1 MTRLSRHRV
10 SGAVFDVTKITYNMY
25 SCVISGMSREMMK
38 IEGRD
43 SAECQN
49 WGKNDKMGIL
59 EFVLNENKT
68 KVCIV
73 LIFSN

>member
-1 MTRLSRHRV
+1 MCCKT
-10 SGAVFDVTKITYNMY
+10 VFEVKKITYNMY
-25 SCVISGMSREMMK
+25 SCAICGMNREMMK
-38 IEGRD
+38 MDGRD

-49 WGKNDKMGIL
+49 WGKKNKMGIL
-59 EFVLNENKT
+59 EFVLNDNKT

>member
-1 MTRLSRHRV
+1 M
-10 SGAVFDVTKITYNMY
+10 TKITYNMY
-25 SCVISGMSREMMK
+25 SCAISGMSREMMK
-38 IEGRD
+38 IEIRD

-49 WGKNDKMGIL
+49 WGNNDKMGNL
-59 EFVLNENKT
+59 EFVLNDNKT